1 MQRSGKKRKRKKVT
15 RMNNETFLKVM
26 DILAKMQYEIEKL
39 EARIILSTK
48 QMEETEK
55 AMQEVIRRLEYVD
68 TYPKRY
74 LNDDG
79 SITLVPM
86 DDGSVAVDIERKEE

>member
-1 MQRSGKKRKRKKVT
+1 MD
-15 RMNNETFLKVM
+15 NETFLKIM
-26 DILAKMQYEIEKL
+26 EILSKMQYEIEKL

-55 AMQEVIRRLEYVD
+55 AMQEVIRRLEDVD
-68 TYPKRY
+68 ACPKMYR
-74 LNDDG
+74 NDDG
-79 SITLVPM
+79 SITAEPM